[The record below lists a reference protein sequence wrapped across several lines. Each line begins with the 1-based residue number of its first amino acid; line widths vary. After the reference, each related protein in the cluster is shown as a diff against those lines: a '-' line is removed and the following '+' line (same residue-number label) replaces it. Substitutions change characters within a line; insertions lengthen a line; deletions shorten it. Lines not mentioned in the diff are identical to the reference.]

1 MKRLAAFL
9 VICVL
14 GACTS
19 APRAPQVAITA
30 PKPVAVAPVEL
41 EGGVVTETCEAFSAR
56 VKKEIEKAVGSS
68 DPDRQPHTLVGFC
81 SHGWRIDMPSLSG
94 VDARDVPFTIEAQ
107 FTVVHTDANGVEA
120 FFNFPPDTLSNYGVR
135 EPKTPVVFDFDGDGE
150 PELFVD
156 VREIGDEGHYARMNA
171 LVTFTAGRIVRYA
184 RAERYDIDTLED
196 VDFDGRPD
204 IRMFAGY
211 TDGLE
216 ACQSGFEYDRPP
228 SRFVAHSLRNG
239 DFTTGDLT
247 ARRYAQTWC
256 PAKPAFIND
265 STDALCARLWSHD
278 ARHFAR
284 EMRRVSA
291 SCVTGWCE
299 REVNG
304 TSQPPL
310 AAEDCGRRQQW
321 FAHEPPFSF

>member
-1 MKRLAAFL
+1 MKRLVVML
-9 VICVL
+9 LL

-19 APRAPQVAITA
+19 APRAPQVSIAA
-30 PKPVAVAPVEL
+30 PKPVAVAPVAL
-41 EGGVVTETCEAFSAR
+41 EGGVVSETCEAFSAR

-68 DPDRQPHTLVGFC
+68 DPDHQPKTLVGFC
-81 SHGWRIDMPSLSG
+81 THGWRIDMPNLNG
-94 VDARDVPFTIEAQ
+94 VDARDVPFAIEAQ
-107 FTVVHTDANGVEA
+107 FTVVHVDANGAEA
-120 FFNFPPDTLSNYGVR
+120 FFFFPPDALSNYGVR
-135 EPKTPVVFDFDGDGE
+135 EPHAPVVFDFNGDGNA
-150 PELFVD
+150 ELFVD

-171 LVTFTAGRIVRYA
+171 LLTFDEGRVVDYKPA
-184 RAERYDIDTLED
+184 DSYDIDTLED

-228 SRFVAHSLRNG
+228 ARFIAHSLTNG
-239 DFTTGDLT
+239 DFSPSDPT
-247 ARRYAQTWC
+247 ARHYAAAWC
-256 PAKPAFIND
+256 PARPFAIVD

-278 ARHFAR
+278 AREITR
-284 EMRRVSA
+284 EQRRVSA

-299 REVNG
+299 REVQG
-304 TSQPPL
+304 QPQPPN